1 MSPSGKLIIIAAPS
15 GAGKTTVVK
24 HLLAHIPSLA
34 FSISAC
40 TRPIRAGEE
49 NGKDYYFLT
58 PDAFQAKVANDD
70 FVEWEMVYADKYY
83 GTLKSE
89 LTRIWNNQQQVIFDV
104 DVKGG
109 LHIKQQF
116 NSTSLAIFIKPPD
129 IHTLAKRLMDRNTED
144 SKSLEERISKAAY
157 EIEFADQFDKV
168 IINNDL
174 ETTLKTVEE
183 WVLEFLKQPT
193 Q

>member
-1 MSPSGKLIIIAAPS
+1 M
-15 GAGKTTVVK
+15 
-24 HLLAHIPSLA
+24 
-34 FSISAC
+34 
-40 TRPIRAGEE
+40 
-49 NGKDYYFLT
+49 
-58 PDAFQAKVANDD
+58 
-70 FVEWEMVYADKYY
+70 
-83 GTLKSE
+83 
-89 LTRIWNNQQQVIFDV
+89 

-116 NSTSLAIFIKPPD
+116 NSASLAIFIKPPD
-129 IHTLAKRLMDRNTED
+129 ILTLAKRLMDRNTED

-157 EIEFADQFDKV
+157 EIEFADQFDKI

>member
-58 PDAFQAKVANDD
+58 PEAFQAKVANDD
-70 FVEWEMVYADKYY
+70 FVEWEMVYDGKYY
-83 GTLKSE
+83 GTLKTE
-89 LTRIWNNQQQVIFDV
+89 LERIWQEAHTPLVDI
-104 DVKGG
+104 DVKGA
-109 LHIKQQF
+109 LAIKQTYPE
-116 NSTSLAIFIKPPD
+116 NSLSIFIQAPSVEVLK
-129 IHTLAKRLMDRNTED
+129 ARLKNRGTETE
-144 SKSLEERISKAAY
+144 KSLEERIAKANV
-157 EIEFADQFDKV
+157 ELTFAHQFDQVLINDDLATATQSLLHIV
-168 IINNDL
+168 IKYL
-174 ETTLKTVEE
+174 
-183 WVLEFLKQPT
+183 QA
-193 Q
+193 

>member
-49 NGKDYYFLT
+49 DGKDYYFLT
-58 PDAFQAKVANDD
+58 PESFQAKVANNE

-83 GTLKSE
+83 GTLKS
-89 LTRIWNNQQQVIFDV
+89 
-104 DVKGG
+104 
-109 LHIKQQF
+109 
-116 NSTSLAIFIKPPD
+116 
-129 IHTLAKRLMDRNTED
+129 
-144 SKSLEERISKAAY
+144 
-157 EIEFADQFDKV
+157 
-168 IINNDL
+168 
-174 ETTLKTVEE
+174 
-183 WVLEFLKQPT
+183 
-193 Q
+193 